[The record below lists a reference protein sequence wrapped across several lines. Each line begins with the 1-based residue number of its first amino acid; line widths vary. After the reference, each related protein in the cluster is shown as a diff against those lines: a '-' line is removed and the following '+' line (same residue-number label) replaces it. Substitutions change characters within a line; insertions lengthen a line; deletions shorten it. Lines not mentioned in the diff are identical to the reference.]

1 MGIWIRSQD
10 KDDLFYAKIVEI
22 CERKNDYVV
31 LLNGIEKGR
40 YSSKE
45 KVIKVIDMIN
55 EKIEM
60 NEAIKIIGNIGLN
73 YLESNGIHYNF
84 VFQMPQDDEV
94 KVWTNIKKR

>member
-22 CERKNDYVV
+22 CKHKNDYAV

-60 NEAIKIIGNIGLN
+60 NETIKIIGNIGLN

-94 KVWTNIKKR
+94 KV

>member
-22 CERKNDYVV
+22 CKRKNVYAV

-94 KVWTNIKKR
+94 KV

>member
-22 CERKNDYVV
+22 CERKNDYDV

-45 KVIKVIDMIN
+45 KAIKVIDMIN

-94 KVWTNIKKR
+94 KV

>member
-22 CERKNDYVV
+22 CKRKNDYDV

-94 KVWTNIKKR
+94 KV

>member
-22 CERKNDYVV
+22 CKRKNDYAV

-55 EKIEM
+55 EKIET

-94 KVWTNIKKR
+94 KV

>member
-94 KVWTNIKKR
+94 KV

>member
-10 KDDLFYAKIVEI
+10 KDDLFYAKTVEI
-22 CERKNDYVV
+22 CKRKNDYAV

-45 KVIKVIDMIN
+45 KIIKVIDMIN

-94 KVWTNIKKR
+94 KV

>member
-22 CERKNDYVV
+22 CKRKNVYAV

-45 KVIKVIDMIN
+45 KAIKVIDMIN

-94 KVWTNIKKR
+94 KV

>member
-10 KDDLFYAKIVEI
+10 KDDLFCAKIVEI
-22 CERKNDYVV
+22 CKRKNDYAV

-94 KVWTNIKKR
+94 KV

>member
-22 CERKNDYVV
+22 CKRKNDYVV

-94 KVWTNIKKR
+94 KV

>member
-1 MGIWIRSQD
+1 M
-10 KDDLFYAKIVEI
+10 V
-22 CERKNDYVV
+22 
-31 LLNGIEKGR
+31 
-40 YSSKE
+40 
-45 KVIKVIDMIN
+45 N

-94 KVWTNIKKR
+94 KV